1 MRSPLVAVMLA
12 APLLLGS
19 CGTAINVANN
29 TISRAALDLPGAD
42 AEDLRTG
49 RIDRVRARYGAQPLG
64 SLSVTQL
71 SLYCDVLL
79 KYRDFAAASACLDRY
94 QAVAGRDARQVAGK
108 KALIALALGTSAQA
122 AGLTA
127 GGSDPGSRYV
137 HALAEARQGRTG
149 EARSAADGFAH
160 QFEPKQV
167 YYAANL
173 YSAVGDNA
181 GALRVLEDPQRRLL
195 RDYGL
200 TPNATALGAAPLA
213 PFRLDVFDEFS
224 FGFFRDLSYAPAGNV
239 YVEYLAAHSLVEL
252 GRWDEAAQRLA
263 VLTAFPGLAG
273 YRDVQWLVLYDSARV
288 AQHRGQQ
295 AEAAALLRRS
305 VDIIESVRQ
314 SVGSDEG
321 RIGFAA
327 DKQAVY
333 AMLVGILTD
342 MGQTGQ
348 AFDYAERARGR
359 ALVDL
364 LASRDDL
371 VPAGM
376 SRAEAASALGGLREA
391 EGQEA
396 LAATLGG
403 TAASGALRGGS
414 NGSAGLRRGLAQQ
427 APTLAPLVGAVPV
440 DLAGIRRRLAPDET
454 AIAYY
459 AIGPSWLAFVV
470 TQNDLRTVRLPLADA
485 GRTVLGFVR
494 AVVSTRAGGTPMPT
508 CRARAACMTG

>member
-1 MRSPLVAVMLA
+1 M
-12 APLLLGS
+12 
-19 CGTAINVANN
+19 
-29 TISRAALDLPGAD
+29 
-42 AEDLRTG
+42 
-49 RIDRVRARYGAQPLG
+49 
-64 SLSVTQL
+64 
-71 SLYCDVLL
+71 
-79 KYRDFAAASACLDRY
+79 
-94 QAVAGRDARQVAGK
+94 
-108 KALIALALGTSAQA
+108 
-122 AGLTA
+122 
-127 GGSDPGSRYV
+127 
-137 HALAEARQGRTG
+137 
-149 EARSAADGFAH
+149 
-160 QFEPKQV
+160 
-167 YYAANL
+167 
-173 YSAVGDNA
+173 
-181 GALRVLEDPQRRLL
+181 LEDPQRRLL

-348 AFDYAERARGR
+348 AFDYAERARGPG
-359 ALVDL
+359 AGG
-364 LASRDDL
+364 
-371 VPAGM
+371 PAG
-376 SRAEAASALGGLREA
+376 EQG
-391 EGQEA
+391 
-396 LAATLGG
+396 
-403 TAASGALRGGS
+403 
-414 NGSAGLRRGLAQQ
+414 
-427 APTLAPLVGAVPV
+427 
-440 DLAGIRRRLAPDET
+440 
-454 AIAYY
+454 
-459 AIGPSWLAFVV
+459 
-470 TQNDLRTVRLPLADA
+470 
-485 GRTVLGFVR
+485 
-494 AVVSTRAGGTPMPT
+494 
-508 CRARAACMTG
+508 